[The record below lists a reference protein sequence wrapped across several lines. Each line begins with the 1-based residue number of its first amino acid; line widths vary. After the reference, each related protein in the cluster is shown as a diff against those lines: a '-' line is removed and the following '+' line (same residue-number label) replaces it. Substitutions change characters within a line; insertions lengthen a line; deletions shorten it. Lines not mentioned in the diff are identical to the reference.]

1 MRFKRARR
9 GLDENKSFQRLIIGS
24 KHHKATPEF
33 HALMIVIKGNIF
45 AIDFSFS
52 VSKTTLQ
59 LQMTVHLSVRL
70 QNPSTA

>member
-33 HALMIVIKGNIF
+33 HALMIVFKGNIF
-45 AIDFSFS
+45 AIDFSFFS
-52 VSKTTLQ
+52 FPDLPFQ
-59 LQMTVHLSVRL
+59 LYLVKLW
-70 QNPSTA
+70 